1 MNTIVILIVGI
12 WIGVAFGLII
22 AGLLLN
28 RGDKDDV

>member
-28 RGDKDDV
+28 RDDRNDV

>member
-1 MNTIVILIVGI
+1 MNTIVILMVGI

-28 RGDKDDV
+28 KENKNDV

>member
-1 MNTIVILIVGI
+1 MDNIIILMVGI

-28 RGDKDDV
+28 RDNRD

>member
-1 MNTIVILIVGI
+1 MNTIVILMVGI

-28 RGDKDDV
+28 IENDD

>member
-22 AGLLLN
+22 AGLLN
-28 RGDKDDV
+28 KENEDE

>member
-1 MNTIVILIVGI
+1 MNTIVILMVGI

-28 RGDKDDV
+28 KENEDE